1 MKCLVTGGMGFI
13 GSNLTERLLSEG
25 HEVLVI
31 DNFSTSHI
39 YKANKFFDHDN
50 FKLEVY
56 SIESNMIR
64 GIFSYFK
71 PDYVFHLAAKASVPK
86 SFKNIKDFN
95 RTNIDGTL
103 NLLEASKNSNVK
115 KFIFSSSSS
124 VYGGLGPFPQKEDA
138 RLAPSSPY
146 ALQKMV
152 GEEYCKTYFNSFGLD
167 TCSLR
172 YFNVYGPG
180 QQLRGQYSAVIP
192 IFLKNKSEELPV
204 NIYGSGDQYRDFTYV
219 DDVVSAN
226 IICAMSEKQNKGEVF
241 NVCSGGRTSVNE
253 LARMVN
259 ISEINYLPERPGDV
273 FSSRG
278 DGKKIYEYNGFKV
291 RVGMEMG
298 LELTK
303 SYYL

>member
-13 GSNLTERLLSEG
+13 GSHLTKKLLDDG

-31 DNFSTSHI
+31 DNFSTSEV
-39 YKANKFFDHDN
+39 YKASNFYKYSN

-56 SIESNMIR
+56 PIESHMVTN
-64 GIFSYFK
+64 IFKYFK

-138 RLAPSSPY
+138 MLAPSSPY

-180 QQLRGQYSAVIP
+180 QPLRGQYSAVIP
-192 IFLKNKSEELPV
+192 IFLDRKSKGLPV
-204 NIYGSGDQYRDFTYV
+204 NIYGDGKQYRDFTYV

-226 IICAMSEKQNKGEVF
+226 ILCAMSDKQNKGEGF
-241 NVCSGGRTSVNE
+241 NICSGGKTSVNS
-253 LARMVN
+253 LADMLN
-259 ISEINYLPERPGDV
+259 ISDINYLPEREGDV
-273 FSSRG
+273 FASCG
-278 DGKKIYEYNGFKV
+278 DGRKIYEYNGFKV
-291 RVGMEMG
+291 SVNMELG
-298 LELTK
+298 LQFPEK
-303 SYYL
+303 FYL

>member
-13 GSNLTERLLSEG
+13 GSHLTKKLLSEG
-25 HEVLVI
+25 HDVLVI
-31 DNFSTSHI
+31 DNFSTSEI
-39 YKANKFFDHDN
+39 YKSQNFKNYDN

-56 SIESNMIR
+56 SIESNMVN
-64 GIFSYFK
+64 GIFNYFK

-86 SFKNIKDFN
+86 SFENIKDFN
-95 RTNIDGTL
+95 RTNINGTL
-103 NLLEASKNSNVK
+103 NLLEASKNFGVK

-138 RLAPSSPY
+138 SLSPNSPY

-172 YFNVYGPG
+172 YFNVYGPE
-180 QQLRGQYSAVIP
+180 QPLRGQYSAVIP
-192 IFLKNKSEELPV
+192 IFLDRKSKGLGV
-204 NIYGSGDQYRDFTYV
+204 NIYGNGEQYRDFTYV

-226 IICAMSEKQNKGEVF
+226 ILCAMSDKKNKGEVF
-241 NVCSGGRTSVNE
+241 NICSGGKTSVNS
-253 LARMVN
+253 LAEMLN
-259 ISEINYLPERPGDV
+259 ISDINYLHERQGDV
-273 FSSRG
+273 FASCG

-291 RVGMEMG
+291 SVNMESG
-298 LELTK
+298 LQFAKEFY
-303 SYYL
+303 S

>member
-13 GSNLTERLLSEG
+13 GSHLTKKLLDDG

-31 DNFSTSHI
+31 DNFSTSEV
-39 YKANKFFDHDN
+39 YKASNFYKYSN

-56 SIESNMIR
+56 PIESHMVTN
-64 GIFSYFK
+64 IFKYFK

-138 RLAPSSPY
+138 MLAPSSPY

-180 QQLRGQYSAVIP
+180 QPLRGQYSAVIP
-192 IFLKNKSEELPV
+192 IFLDRKSKGLPV
-204 NIYGSGDQYRDFTYV
+204 NIYGDGKQYRDFTYV

-226 IICAMSEKQNKGEVF
+226 ILCAMSDKQNKGEVF
-241 NVCSGGRTSVNE
+241 NICSGGKTSVNS
-253 LARMVN
+253 LADMLN
-259 ISEINYLPERPGDV
+259 ISDINYLPEREGDV
-273 FSSRG
+273 FASCG
-278 DGKKIYEYNGFKV
+278 DGRKIYEYNGFKV
-291 RVGMEMG
+291 SVDMELG
-298 LELTK
+298 LLFPEK
-303 SYYL
+303 FYL